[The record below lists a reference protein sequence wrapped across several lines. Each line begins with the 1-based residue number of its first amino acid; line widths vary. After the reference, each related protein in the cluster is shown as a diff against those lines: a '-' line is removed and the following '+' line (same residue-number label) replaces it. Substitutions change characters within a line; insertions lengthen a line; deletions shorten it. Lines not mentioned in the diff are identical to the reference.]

1 MAQLQGARTVH
12 ASESTQTIQNPQR
25 ASGPVAS
32 ATAPAGVSATAA
44 STELMADRVKACI
57 ACHGP
62 QGRAGPDGYYPR
74 IAGKPAGYLFNQLT
88 HFRDARRTAPTMAW
102 MVDGLTDDYL
112 REMAAHFSAQHP
124 PYPPPPAAAADARTL
139 ERGRLLV
146 KVGDPGRR
154 LPACAQC
161 HGESL
166 MGVEPDVPALL
177 GLPRDYLNAQFGAW
191 RNGTRRAHAPDCM
204 GEVARRM
211 APDDIASVTAWL
223 AVQPVP
229 SQARAQAPQPD
240 MPRPLSCGGP
250 SITAAQ
256 RQEQA
261 VMPDARSK
269 DPVARGAYL
278 ARAGHCAGCHT
289 ARGGEPYAGGRAI
302 ATPFG
307 EVYATNLTPDPNTG
321 IGAWSAQDF
330 WRAMH
335 EGRSRNGRALNP
347 AFPYTEYTRITRADS
362 DALFAWLRT
371 LAPIKQANREQA
383 LRFPFNMPLAI
394 EAWRLLYFRA
404 QPFTPDPARDATWN
418 RGAYLVQGLGHCG
431 ACHTARNAL
440 GASTGEP
447 FGGADLTALGWHAP
461 SLTRGDAGGVGGW
474 PLDRTV
480 AWLASGRTA
489 QAVATGPMARV
500 VSGSLQYLDPTDLQA
515 MATYLQSL
523 QTAAQ
528 TPPASATR
536 NTVTRI
542 DAGYL
547 EQGEQLYGR
556 HCADCHGRNGEGVAL
571 RGIALA
577 GNRTLMQPSP
587 TNTLRAVLHGGF
599 SPDTQRAP
607 RPPGM
612 PPFAQQLTDREV
624 GAVVSYV
631 RNAWGHRASGVEA
644 RAVNVLRPIPVD

>member
-1 MAQLQGARTVH
+1 
-12 ASESTQTIQNPQR
+12 
-25 ASGPVAS
+25 
-32 ATAPAGVSATAA
+32 
-44 STELMADRVKACI
+44 MADRLKACT

-88 HFRDARRTAPTMAW
+88 HFRDGRRSAPTMAW
-102 MVDGLTDDYL
+102 MVDGLSDDYL

-161 HGESL
+161 HGEAL

-211 APDDIASVTAWL
+211 APEDIASVTAWL
-223 AVQPVP
+223 ALQPVP

-250 SITAAQ
+250 ALSASQ
-256 RQEQA
+256 RQEQT
-261 VMPDARSK
+261 VVPDARSK
-269 DPVARGAYL
+269 DPAARGAYL
-278 ARAGHCAGCHT
+278 AQAGHCAGCHT
-289 ARGGEPYAGGRAI
+289 VRGGEPYAGGRAI

-307 EVYATNLTPDPNTG
+307 EVYATNLTPDPGTG
-321 IGAWSAQDF
+321 IGAWSAGDF

-335 EGRSRNGRALNP
+335 EGRSRDGRALNP
-347 AFPYTEYTRITRADS
+347 AFPYTEFTRLTRADS

-371 LAPIKQANREQA
+371 LAPVKQANREHA
-383 LRFPFNMPLAI
+383 LRFPFNMPLAV
-394 EAWRLLYFRA
+394 EAWRLVYFRA
-404 QPFTPDPARDATWN
+404 KTFAPDPSRDATWN

-447 FGGADLTALGWHAP
+447 FGGADLPGLGWHAP
-461 SLTRGDAGGVGGW
+461 SLTRGDAGGVGAW

-480 AWLASGRTA
+480 AWLAGGRTE

-500 VSGSLQYLDPTDLQA
+500 VSGSLQHLDPADLQA

-523 QTAAQ
+523 QTAAK
-528 TPPASATR
+528 TPAASTTR
-536 NTVTRI
+536 NTVSRI
-542 DAGYL
+542 DATYL
-547 EQGEQLYGR
+547 AQGEQLYGR
-556 HCADCHGRNGEGVAL
+556 HCADCHGRDGEGVSS

-577 GNRTLMQPSP
+577 GNRTLMQSSP
-587 TNTLRAVLHGGF
+587 TNTLRVVLHGGF
-599 SPDTQRAP
+599 SPDTRHAP

-631 RNAWGHRASGVEA
+631 RNAWGHRASGVEV
-644 RAVNVLRPIPVD
+644 RAVNVLRPIPVE

>member
-1 MAQLQGARTVH
+1 MIA
-12 ASESTQTIQNPQR
+12 
-25 ASGPVAS
+25 
-32 ATAPAGVSATAA
+32 ATALMGSGLATAQGSDSRSA
-44 STELMADRVKACI
+44 STRNTTSAPAEPIAVADPITERVKACTG
-57 ACHGP
+57 CHGP

-74 IAGKPAGYLFNQLT
+74 IAGKPADYLFNQLT
-88 HFRDARRTAPTMAW
+88 HFRDGRRSAPSMTW
-102 MVDGLTDDYL
+102 MVDGLSDAYL
-112 REMAAHFSAQHP
+112 KEIAAHFAAQHP
-124 PYPPPPAAAADARTL
+124 PYAPAQAPAAPAATLARGKQLVTTGDAS
-139 ERGRLLV
+139 
-146 KVGDPGRR
+146 RR

-161 HGESL
+161 HGDAL

-191 RNGTRRAHAPDCM
+191 RNGTRQAHQPDCM

-211 APDDIASVTAWL
+211 APDDIAAVTAWL
-223 AVQPVP
+223 SGQPVP
-229 SQARAQAPQPD
+229 PQARAAAPKPAAQ
-240 MPRPLSCGGP
+240 RPLSCGGP
-250 SITAAQ
+250 SLSVAQ

-261 VMPDARSK
+261 VVPDPRSN
-269 DPVARGAYL
+269 DPIARGAYL

-289 ARGGEPYAGGRAI
+289 VRGGEPYAGGRAI
-302 ATPFG
+302 ETPFG
-307 EVYATNLTPDPNTG
+307 QVFATNLTPDSGTG
-321 IGAWSAQDF
+321 IGAWNADDF

-347 AFPYTEYTRITRADS
+347 AFPYTEFTRMTRPDS

-371 LAPIKQANREQA
+371 LAPVKQANRDHA
-383 LRFPFNMPLAI
+383 LRFPFNMPLAV

-404 QPFTPDPARDATWN
+404 QPFAPDPSRDATWN

-447 FGGADLTALGWHAP
+447 FGGADLTGLGWHAP
-461 SLTRGDAGGVGGW
+461 SLTRGDAGGVGDW
-474 PLDRTV
+474 PLERT
-480 AWLASGRTA
+480 ATWLASGRTA

-500 VSGSLQYLDPTDLQA
+500 VSGSLQYLDPSDLRA

-528 TPPASATR
+528 TPAASVTR

-547 EQGEQLYGR
+547 AQGEQLYGR
-556 HCADCHGRNGEGVAL
+556 HCADCHGRDGEGVAS

-577 GNRTLMQPSP
+577 GNRTLMQHSP

-599 SPDTQRAP
+599 APDTRLAP

-612 PPFAQQLTDREV
+612 PPFAQQLNDREV
-624 GAVVSYV
+624 GALVSYV
-631 RNAWGHRASGVEA
+631 RNAWGHRASGVEV
-644 RAVNVLRPIPVD
+644 RAVNVLRPLPVD

>member
-1 MAQLQGARTVH
+1 
-12 ASESTQTIQNPQR
+12 
-25 ASGPVAS
+25 
-32 ATAPAGVSATAA
+32 
-44 STELMADRVKACI
+44 MADRLKACT

-88 HFRDARRTAPTMAW
+88 HFRDGRRSAPTMTW
-102 MVDGLTDDYL
+102 MVDGLSDEYL

-124 PYPPPPAAAADARTL
+124 PYPAPPAPAVDAPTL
-139 ERGRLLV
+139 ERGRQLV
-146 KVGDPGRR
+146 KAGDPARR

-161 HGESL
+161 HGEAL

-191 RNGTRRAHAPDCM
+191 RNGARKAHTPDCM
-204 GEVARRM
+204 GEIAHRM
-211 APDDIASVTAWL
+211 ASNDIAAVTAWL
-223 AVQPVP
+223 AVQPVRP
-229 SQARAQAPQPD
+229 QARAQAAQPD
-240 MPRPLSCGGP
+240 VARPVPCGAPSLSM
-250 SITAAQ
+250 AQ

-261 VMPDARSK
+261 VVPDARSN

-307 EVYATNLTPDPNTG
+307 EVYATNLTPDPSTG
-321 IGAWSAQDF
+321 IGAWSAEDF

-371 LAPIKQANREQA
+371 LAPIRQANREQA
-383 LRFPFNMPLAI
+383 LRFPFNMPLAV

-404 QPFTPDPARDATWN
+404 QPFKPDPARDATWN

-440 GASTGEP
+440 GAPTGEP
-447 FGGADLTALGWHAP
+447 FGGADLTGLGWHAP
-461 SLTRGDAGGVGGW
+461 SLTRGDAGGVGAW
-474 PLDRTV
+474 PLDQTV
-480 AWLASGRTA
+480 AWLAGGRSA

-500 VSGSLQYLDPTDLQA
+500 VSGSLQYLEPSDLQA
-515 MATYLQSL
+515 MATYLRSL

-528 TPPASATR
+528 SPSASATR

-547 EQGEQLYGR
+547 AQGEQLYGR
-556 HCADCHGRNGEGVAL
+556 HCADCHGRDGEGVAS

-577 GNRTLMQPSP
+577 GNRTLTQRSP
-587 TNTLRAVLHGGF
+587 TNTLRSVLHGGF
-599 SPDTQRAP
+599 APDTRLSP

-624 GAVVSYV
+624 GALVSYV
-631 RNAWGHRASGVEA
+631 RNAWGHGASGVEV
-644 RAVNVLRPIPVD
+644 RSVNVLRPIPVE